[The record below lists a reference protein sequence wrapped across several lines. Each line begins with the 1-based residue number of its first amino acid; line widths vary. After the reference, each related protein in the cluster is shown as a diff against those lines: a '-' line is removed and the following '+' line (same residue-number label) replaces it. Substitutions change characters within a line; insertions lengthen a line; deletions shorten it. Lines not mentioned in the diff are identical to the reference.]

1 MSDNNFTANNKAVLP
16 LFLRPIKGADL
27 VRIGRDND
35 GGYLVDKRSII
46 SSEFLLGFGI
56 YDDWS
61 FEKDFIKYVDVP
73 VVAFDASVGQNFFLK
88 KLRTKIINFLKL
100 LITMVYHFFMKLN
113 MMRLLKNL
121 TKQLK

>member
-1 MSDNNFTANNKAVLP
+1 MSENNFTANNEALLP

-73 VVAFDASVGQNFFLK
+73 VVAFDALVGKKFFLK
-88 KLRTKIINFLKL
+88 IYVKK
-100 LITMVYHFFMKLN
+100 
-113 MMRLLKNL
+113 
-121 TKQLK
+121 

>member
-1 MSDNNFTANNKAVLP
+1 MSENINTTSENSLIAKNEAVLP

-73 VVAFDASVGQNFFLK
+73 VVAFDASVGQKIFFK
-88 KLRTKIINFLKL
+88 EAASGPFSWQSQVCL
-100 LITMVYHFFMKLN
+100 LVSCLG
-113 MMRLLKNL
+113 RLSPVF
-121 TKQLK
+121 QRP